1 MPRLRPT
8 FLASLGFLLLALA
21 SLISSPRVAPTR
33 LAVPL
38 ALRAPPTPTPVA
50 RPALCLSA
58 DEVRRRH
65 EEFHGVLSHYRSTG
79 VCVALEDGR
88 YNRWLD
94 LVCDPARFWTGT
106 AGVLPYPANLEAG
119 LAAAATREAS
129 AKCKAKRQVAWL
141 RVGELSFTGNDY
153 IDFLVWRLFFS
164 DPWWVGRGRF
174 VETGAQ
180 NGVYASN
187 TLFLERFVNFSGLLI
202 EGTPCAV
209 CQVPFNRPGS
219 TVLHS
224 ALAAPDSAPTLD
236 VREFGPYC
244 ATNEAHPEGSVCGVE
259 DCAAGAQ
266 PWAPVP
272 AAPLTDI
279 SERAG
284 FQAPDFLSLDVEQFG
299 ETVIR
304 TANWTRL
311 RPRVVVAECNS
322 AAGDKTVCS
331 RVLTEQ
337 GYTVVPIGAMFP
349 HDLLAWRN
357 DDGCS
362 RG

>member
-1 MPRLRPT
+1 MAAP
-8 FLASLGFLLLALA
+8 AALPMRA
-21 SLISSPRVAPTR
+21 AAHPSPA
-33 LAVPL
+33 
-38 ALRAPPTPTPVA
+38 A

-58 DEVRRRH
+58 EEVHRRH
-65 EEFHGVLSHYRSTG
+65 EEFRGVLSHYRSTG

-88 YNRWLD
+88 YNSWFD
-94 LVCDPARFWTGT
+94 FVCDPARFGTG
-106 AGVLPYPANLEAG
+106 AEGVLPYPAHLEAG
-119 LAAAATREAS
+119 LAAAAAREAR

-153 IDFLVWRLFFS
+153 IDLFVWRLFFS

-187 TLFLERFVNFSGLLI
+187 TLFLERFANFSGLLI

-219 TVLHS
+219 VVLHS

-259 DCAAGAQ
+259 GCAAGAQ

-279 SERAG
+279 AERAG
-284 FQAPDFLSLDVEQFG
+284 FLEPDFLSLDVEQFG

-311 RPRVVVAECNS
+311 RPRVVVAECNT
-322 AAGDKTVCS
+322 AAADKTACS
-331 RVLTEQ
+331 RMLTEQ

-357 DDGCS
+357 DDGCILL
-362 RG
+362 